1 MIKIKRLFMPN
12 IFNCDAK
19 FLNTSLY
26 NCMSVHYNFLLQNI
40 GMENSSFSKI
50 STSFL
55 KIEDENGMDPDPV

>member
-1 MIKIKRLFMPN
+1 
-12 IFNCDAK
+12 
-19 FLNTSLY
+19 
-26 NCMSVHYNFLLQNI
+26 MSVHYNFLLQNI